1 MEKSRKIRIREERR
15 NRDDKR
21 HRKEEEKWIEK
32 EQWWRESVLFVEV
45 LGILSVIVE
54 MWRIDK

>member
-21 HRKEEEKWIEK
+21 HRKEEEK
-32 EQWWRESVLFVEV
+32 
-45 LGILSVIVE
+45 
-54 MWRIDK
+54 